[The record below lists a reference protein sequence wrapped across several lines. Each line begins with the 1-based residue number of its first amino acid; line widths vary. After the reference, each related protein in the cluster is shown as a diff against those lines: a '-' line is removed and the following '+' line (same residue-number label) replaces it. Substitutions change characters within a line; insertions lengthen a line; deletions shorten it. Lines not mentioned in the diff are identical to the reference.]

1 VTIEIVKHLTIW
13 TLKVYQTIC
22 RGLSMKK
29 SIFKLFT
36 VIGVALSVTGCFR
49 VVETGQ
55 VGIRTT
61 FTGKIESEEL
71 QQGFHLKILSDIK
84 KFSVKQ
90 IPIDLSDLKP
100 KASDNLRLQDFD
112 VTVYYTI
119 NPAAVSDIYI
129 KYQNSTIQSPDGVYY
144 PAYQLIHNLARSA
157 ANDAVSKFPS
167 MQLNEKRLEL
177 ENNIMASLQSELD
190 AAEKGVFTVDRVNV
204 TNIITD
210 PTVEQS
216 IQKIADTE
224 NQKIIARNQLEIAK
238 TQAEEYKIRS
248 ESITESILQDKQLD
262 VLMKL
267 ATTENRVFVIP
278 QDFKGIVN
286 IGK

>member
-1 VTIEIVKHLTIW
+1 MTSRVANNLCDLDSDFKQLNQI
-13 TLKVYQTIC
+13 
-22 RGLSMKK
+22 GFSMK

-36 VIGVALSVTGCFR
+36 VIGIALSVTGCFK

-61 FTGKIESEEL
+61 FSGKIESEEL

-248 ESITESILQDKQLD
+248 ESLTDTILRDKQLD

-267 ATTENRVFVIP
+267 ATTENKVFVIP
-278 QDFKGIVN
+278 QDFKGIMN
-286 IGK
+286 IGN

>member
-1 VTIEIVKHLTIW
+1 MTSRVANNLCDLDSDFKQLNQI
-13 TLKVYQTIC
+13 
-22 RGLSMKK
+22 GFSMK

-36 VIGVALSVTGCFR
+36 VIGIALSVTGCFK

-61 FTGKIESEEL
+61 FSGKIESEEL

-278 QDFKGIVN
+278 QDFKGIMN
-286 IGK
+286 IGN

>member
-1 VTIEIVKHLTIW
+1 
-13 TLKVYQTIC
+13 
-22 RGLSMKK
+22 MKK

-36 VIGVALSVTGCFR
+36 VIGVALSVTGCFK

-61 FTGKIESEEL
+61 FTRKIESEEL
-71 QQGFHLKILSDIK
+71 QQGFHLKILSDI
-84 KFSVKQ
+84 
-90 IPIDLSDLKP
+90 
-100 KASDNLRLQDFD
+100 D

>member
-1 VTIEIVKHLTIW
+1 
-13 TLKVYQTIC
+13 
-22 RGLSMKK
+22 MKQK
-29 SIFKLFT
+29 SILKGLFI
-36 VIGVALSVTGCFR
+36 VGAALFLTGCFK
-49 VVETGQ
+49 VTETGQ
-55 VGIRTT
+55 VGIKTT
-61 FTGKIESEEL
+61 FSGKIESEEV
-71 QQGFHLKILSDIK
+71 QQGFNFTILSNIK
-84 KFSVKQ
+84 NFSVKQ

-112 VTVYYTI
+112 VTVYYTV

-129 KYQNSTIQSPDGVYY
+129 KYQNSTVQSADGVYY

-177 ENNIMASLQSELD
+177 ENNIMTSLQNELD

-216 IQKIADTE
+216 IQRIADTE

-248 ESITESILQDKQLD
+248 QSITDSILRDKQLD

-278 QDFKGIVN
+278 QDFKGIMNVGN
-286 IGK
+286 

>member
-1 VTIEIVKHLTIW
+1 
-13 TLKVYQTIC
+13 
-22 RGLSMKK
+22 M
-29 SIFKLFT
+29 
-36 VIGVALSVTGCFR
+36 
-49 VVETGQ
+49 
-55 VGIRTT
+55 
-61 FTGKIESEEL
+61 
-71 QQGFHLKILSDIK
+71 
-84 KFSVKQ
+84 
-90 IPIDLSDLKP
+90 
-100 KASDNLRLQDFD
+100 
-112 VTVYYTI
+112 
-119 NPAAVSDIYI
+119 
-129 KYQNSTIQSPDGVYY
+129 YY

-167 MQLNEKRLEL
+167 MQLNEKRKRLEL
-177 ENNIMASLQSELD
+177 ENNIMTSLQSELD

>member
-1 VTIEIVKHLTIW
+1 MTSRVANNLCDLDSDFKQLNQI
-13 TLKVYQTIC
+13 
-22 RGLSMKK
+22 GFSMK

-36 VIGVALSVTGCFR
+36 VIGVALSVTGCFK

-61 FTGKIESEEL
+61 FSGKIESEEL

-177 ENNIMASLQSELD
+177 ENNIMASLQGELD

-238 TQAEEYKIRS
+238 TQAEEYKVRS

>member
-1 VTIEIVKHLTIW
+1 MTSRVANNLCDLDSDFKQVNQI
-13 TLKVYQTIC
+13 
-22 RGLSMKK
+22 GFSMK

-36 VIGVALSVTGCFR
+36 VIGVALSLTGCFK

>member
-1 VTIEIVKHLTIW
+1 
-13 TLKVYQTIC
+13 
-22 RGLSMKK
+22 MKK

-129 KYQNSTIQSPDGVYY
+129 KYQNSTVQSPDGVYY

-190 AAEKGVFTVDRVNV
+190 TAEKGVFTVDRVNV

-216 IQKIADTE
+216 IQRIADTE

-248 ESITESILQDKQLD
+248 QSLTDTILRDKQLD

-278 QDFKGIVN
+278 QDFKGIMN
-286 IGK
+286 IGN

>member
-1 VTIEIVKHLTIW
+1 MTSRVANNLCDLDSDFKQLNQI
-13 TLKVYQTIC
+13 
-22 RGLSMKK
+22 GFSMK

-36 VIGVALSVTGCFR
+36 VIGVALSVTGCFK

-129 KYQNSTIQSPDGVYY
+129 KYQNSTVQSPDGVYY

-278 QDFKGIVN
+278 QDFKGIMN
-286 IGK
+286 IGN

>member
-1 VTIEIVKHLTIW
+1 MTSRVANNLCDLDSDFKQLNQI
-13 TLKVYQTIC
+13 
-22 RGLSMKK
+22 GFSMK

-61 FTGKIESEEL
+61 FTGKIDSEEL

-129 KYQNSTIQSPDGVYY
+129 KYQNSTVQSPDGVYY

>member
-1 VTIEIVKHLTIW
+1 MTS
-13 TLKVYQTIC
+13 KVANNLCDLDSDFKQLNQI
-22 RGLSMKK
+22 GFSMK

-36 VIGVALSVTGCFR
+36 VIGVALSLTGCFK

>member
-1 VTIEIVKHLTIW
+1 MTSRVANNLCDLDSDFKQLNQI
-13 TLKVYQTIC
+13 
-22 RGLSMKK
+22 GFSMK

-36 VIGVALSVTGCFR
+36 VIGVALSLTGCFK

-129 KYQNSTIQSPDGVYY
+129 KYQNSTVQSPDGVYY

-190 AAEKGVFTVDRVNV
+190 TAERGVFTVDRVNV

-216 IQKIADTE
+216 IQRIADTE

-248 ESITESILQDKQLD
+248 ESITESILRDKQLD

>member
-1 VTIEIVKHLTIW
+1 MTSRVANNLCDLDSDFKQLNQI
-13 TLKVYQTIC
+13 
-22 RGLSMKK
+22 GFSMK

-36 VIGVALSVTGCFR
+36 VIGVALSVTGCFK

>member
-1 VTIEIVKHLTIW
+1 MTSRVANNLCDLDSDFKQLNQI
-13 TLKVYQTIC
+13 
-22 RGLSMKK
+22 GFSMK

-36 VIGVALSVTGCFR
+36 VIGVALSLTGCFK

>member
-1 VTIEIVKHLTIW
+1 
-13 TLKVYQTIC
+13 
-22 RGLSMKK
+22 MKK
-29 SIFKLFT
+29 SIFKLLT
-36 VIGVALSVTGCFR
+36 VIGIALSLTGCFK
-49 VVETGQ
+49 VTETGQ

-61 FTGKIESEEL
+61 FTGEIESDEV
-71 QQGFHLKILSDIK
+71 QQGIHFTILSSIK
-84 KFSVKQ
+84 NFSVKQ

-112 VTVYYTI
+112 VTVYYTV
-119 NPAAVSDIYI
+119 NPAAVSDIFI
-129 KYQNSTIQSPDGVYY
+129 KYQNSTVQNADGVYY

-167 MQLNEKRLEL
+167 MQLNEKRLDL

-190 AAEKGVFTVDRVNV
+190 AAENGVFTVDRVNV

-210 PTVEQS
+210 PTVEES
-216 IQKIADTE
+216 IRRIADTE
-224 NQKIIARNQLEIAK
+224 NQKIIAKNQLEIAK

-248 ESITESILQDKQLD
+248 QSITETILRDKQLD

-267 ATTENRVFVIP
+267 ATTENRVFVVP
-278 QDFKGIVN
+278 QDFNGIMN

>member
-1 VTIEIVKHLTIW
+1 MTSRVANNLCDLDSDFKQLNQI
-13 TLKVYQTIC
+13 
-22 RGLSMKK
+22 GFSMK

-61 FTGKIESEEL
+61 FSGKIESEEL

-129 KYQNSTIQSPDGVYY
+129 KYQNSTVQSPDGVYY

-190 AAEKGVFTVDRVNV
+190 TAERGVFTVDRVNV

-216 IQKIADTE
+216 IQRIADTE

-248 ESITESILQDKQLD
+248 ESITESILRDKQLD

-278 QDFKGIVN
+278 QDFKGIMN
-286 IGK
+286 IGN

>member
-1 VTIEIVKHLTIW
+1 MTSRVANNLCDLDSDFKQLNQI
-13 TLKVYQTIC
+13 
-22 RGLSMKK
+22 GFSMK

-36 VIGVALSVTGCFR
+36 VIGVALSVTGCFK

-129 KYQNSTIQSPDGVYY
+129 KYQNSTVQSPDGVYY

-177 ENNIMASLQSELD
+177 ENNIMASLQNELD

>member
-1 VTIEIVKHLTIW
+1 MTSRVANNLCDLDSDFKQLNQI
-13 TLKVYQTIC
+13 
-22 RGLSMKK
+22 GFSMK

-36 VIGVALSVTGCFR
+36 VIGVALSVTGCFK

-129 KYQNSTIQSPDGVYY
+129 KYQNSTVQSPDGVYY

-190 AAEKGVFTVDRVNV
+190 TAERGVFTVDRVNV

-216 IQKIADTE
+216 IQRIADTE

>member
-1 VTIEIVKHLTIW
+1 MIW

-55 VGIRTT
+55 VGIKTT
-61 FTGKIESEEL
+61 FSGKIESEEL
-71 QQGFHLKILSDIK
+71 QQGFHFYFRGLSDIK

-129 KYQNSTIQSPDGVYY
+129 KYQNSTVQSPDGVYY

-190 AAEKGVFTVDRVNV
+190 TAERGVFTVDRVNV

-216 IQKIADTE
+216 IQRIADTE

-248 ESITESILQDKQLD
+248 ESITESILRDKQLD

>member
-1 VTIEIVKHLTIW
+1 MKGKT
-13 TLKVYQTIC
+13 TLK
-22 RGLSMKK
+22 
-29 SIFKLFT
+29 LFAA
-36 VIGVALSVTGCFR
+36 GVMALSLTGCFK
-49 VVETGQ
+49 VTETGQ

-61 FTGKIESEEL
+61 FSGKIEPDEV
-71 QQGFHLKILSDIK
+71 QQGIHFTVLSNIK
-84 KFSVKQ
+84 NFSVKQ

-112 VTVYYTI
+112 VTVYYTV
-119 NPAAVSDIYI
+119 NPAAVSDIFT
-129 KYQNSTIQSPDGVYY
+129 KYQNSTVQNTDGVYY

-177 ENNIMASLQSELD
+177 ENNIMISLQKELD
-190 AAEKGVFTVDRVNV
+190 MAENGVFTVDRVNV

-216 IQKIADTE
+216 IQRIADTE
-224 NQKIIARNQLEIAK
+224 NQKIIAKNQLEIAK

-248 ESITESILQDKQLD
+248 ESITDAILRDKQLD

-278 QDFKGIVN
+278 QDFKGIMN
-286 IGK
+286 INNQ

>member
-1 VTIEIVKHLTIW
+1 MTSRVANNLCDLDSDFKQLNQI
-13 TLKVYQTIC
+13 
-22 RGLSMKK
+22 GFSMK

-36 VIGVALSVTGCFR
+36 VIGVALSVTGCFK

-129 KYQNSTIQSPDGVYY
+129 KYQNSTVQSPDGVYY

>member
-1 VTIEIVKHLTIW
+1 LTSRVANNLCDLDSDFKQLNQI
-13 TLKVYQTIC
+13 
-22 RGLSMKK
+22 GFSMK

-36 VIGVALSVTGCFR
+36 VIGVALSVTGCFK

>member
-1 VTIEIVKHLTIW
+1 MSEQKWRFSRDESNPLVIIKLNKDGKWKDSGNITYSLDVKP
-13 TLKVYQTIC
+13 
-22 RGLSMKK
+22 R
-29 SIFKLFT
+29 
-36 VIGVALSVTGCFR
+36 
-49 VVETGQ
+49 
-55 VGIRTT
+55 
-61 FTGKIESEEL
+61 
-71 QQGFHLKILSDIK
+71 
-84 KFSVKQ
+84 
-90 IPIDLSDLKP
+90 
-100 KASDNLRLQDFD
+100 
-112 VTVYYTI
+112 
-119 NPAAVSDIYI
+119 
-129 KYQNSTIQSPDGVYY
+129 
-144 PAYQLIHNLARSA
+144 IHNLARSA

-190 AAEKGVFTVDRVNV
+190 TAERGVFTVDRVNV

-216 IQKIADTE
+216 IQRIADTE

>member
-1 VTIEIVKHLTIW
+1 MTSRVANNLCDLDSDFKQLNQI
-13 TLKVYQTIC
+13 
-22 RGLSMKK
+22 GFSMK

-36 VIGVALSVTGCFR
+36 VIGVALSVTGCFK

-278 QDFKGIVN
+278 QDFKGVVN